1 MMTSKVDT
9 DELCDRIISMSENK
23 NALAAIGYIP
33 PLFWIPLFL
42 AGEDKLA
49 KYHGRQA
56 LVIFVA
62 AVLTVFAFRILQ
74 LILGWIK
81 PIGTAFWVVEGF
93 LYLVYIAI
101 SIVAAIRAANGDRWR
116 MPILGAY
123 SDRLNI

>member
-1 MMTSKVDT
+1 MAEKNKV
-9 DELCDRIISMSENK
+9 
-23 NALAAIGYIP
+23 LAAIGYIP

-42 AGEDKLA
+42 AGEDELS

-56 LVIFVA
+56 LVVFA
-62 AVLTVFAFRILQ
+62 AAALTVLAFRILQ

-81 PIGTAFWVVEGF
+81 PIGTVFWVVEGF

-101 SIVAAIRAANGDRWR
+101 SIVAAIRAANGKRWR
-116 MPILGAY
+116 IPILGVY

>member
-1 MMTSKVDT
+1 MTENNKV
-9 DELCDRIISMSENK
+9 
-23 NALAAIGYIP
+23 LAAIGYIP

-42 AGEDKLA
+42 AGNDELS

-56 LVIFVA
+56 LVIFAVA
-62 AVLTVFAFRILQ
+62 ALTVLAFRILQ

-93 LYLVYIAI
+93 PYLVYIAI
-101 SIVAAIRAANGDRWR
+101 SIVAAIKAANGERWR
-116 MPILGAY
+116 IPILGVY